1 MAYNFKAYEE
11 AIWFVVVTAA
21 IQVFTVL
28 VDFDPETIIDWKSWA
43 IALGGGVVRAVAAAI
58 IAKRVTA

>member
-11 AIWFVVVTAA
+11 AIWFVIVTAG
-21 IQVFTVL
+21 IQVAQVL
-28 VDFDPETIIDWKSWA
+28 VDFDPEVITDWKAWV
-43 IALGGGVVRAVAAAI
+43 IALAGGVVRAVAAAI